1 MSKTLRRRSTD
12 KGGRTNGRRTKR
24 KVTKRKVTNK
34 SKSRLRTK
42 HRTRNNRLKKNN
54 RLKGNHS
61 FKTYNGGVGV
71 MRDLGRLYARTAF
84 PHMRDPDERF
94 DETYPHLSSK
104 LETAKKVGNVVRH
117 PRRKL
122 NEYRDSL
129 REQRQGALNELRE
142 HANINRNQI
151 IHNRGLEGLPYL
163 NRRE

>member
-12 KGGRTNGRRTKR
+12 KGRRTKGKR
-24 KVTKRKVTNK
+24 TMRKVTNK

-42 HRTRNNRLKKNN
+42 HRTKNNRLKKNN
-54 RLKGNHS
+54 RLRGNHS
-61 FKTYNGGVGV
+61 FKTYNGGVGLMGDAV
-71 MRDLGRLYARTAF
+71 NYAADRAF
-84 PHMRDPDERF
+84 PYRRGDQEFNQR
-94 DETYPHLSSK
+94 YPHLNSK

-129 REQRQGALNELRE
+129 REQRQDNLNALRD

-151 IHNRGLEGLPYL
+151 IHNREAAGLPYL
-163 NRRE
+163 NRRV